1 MTTVA
6 DRWAAEPYC
15 YLTTVGR
22 KSGRPHEIEIWFA
35 ALGNT
40 IYLMNG
46 SGEGVAAGQSD
57 WVKNVLARA
66 SVHVRIGGDQFDG
79 VAQPVEF
86 DSAEHELARDLLV
99 GKYATAESDL
109 VEWLETGFPVSVV
122 LMAAG
127 EIQGPLAAGG

>member
-1 MTTVA
+1 MSTVA

-22 KSGRPHEIEIWFA
+22 KSGHPHEIEIWFA
-35 ALGNT
+35 AVADT

-46 SGEGVAAGQSD
+46 AGEGVAAGQAD

-66 SVHVRIGGDQFDG
+66 SVHVRIGAEEFDG
-79 VAQPVEF
+79 IAQPIEF

-99 GKYATAESDL
+99 AKYATAGSDL
-109 VEWLETGFPVSVV
+109 AEWRATGFPVSVV
-122 LMAAG
+122 LMRAG
-127 EIQGPLAAGG
+127 DT